1 MSTLLVALVEDQT
14 QTRQG
19 LTALIDGTQGYRCAG
34 AWRTCEEMLA
44 RLPAVRPDVLL
55 LDIVLPGM
63 SGVDG
68 ARRARE
74 IFTEL
79 PILMLTVHEDN
90 DLVLEALCAGACGY
104 LVKKTPP
111 ARLLEAIRE
120 AHAGDSPMSSHIA
133 RRVVEVLRVL
143 RAKSA
148 PDGREKTAGETGEEN
163 GLLTVREREILGGLA
178 AGHTYQTAARSLGI
192 STDTVRF
199 HIRKIYR
206 KLHVHSQSE
215 AVAKALRKGLLGPA

>member
-1 MSTLLVALVEDQT
+1 MAIQAALVEDQT

-19 LTALIDGTQGYRCAG
+19 LTALIDGTPGYRCAG

-44 RLPAVRPDVLL
+44 RLPEVRPDVLL

-63 SGVDG
+63 SGIEG

-74 IFTEL
+74 IFSDL
-79 PILMLTVHEDN
+79 PVLMLTVHEDN
-90 DLVLEALCAGACGY
+90 DLIVEALCAGASGY

-120 AHAGDSPMSSHIA
+120 AHEGGSPMSSHIA
-133 RRVVEVLRVL
+133 RRVVELLRTLRVETSPE
-143 RAKSA
+143 R
-148 PDGREKTAGETGEEN
+148 PDGDGA
-163 GLLTVREREILGGLA
+163 LLTLREREILRGLA
-178 AGHTYQTAARSLGI
+178 AGKTYQQAAQSLHI

-199 HIRKIYR
+199 HIRKVYK
-206 KLHVHSQSE
+206 KLHAHSQSE
-215 AVAKALRKGLLGPA
+215 AVAIALRKGLL

>member
-1 MSTLLVALVEDQT
+1 MSTLQVALVEDQT

-55 LDIVLPGM
+55 LDIGLPGM

-74 IFTEL
+74 IFAEL

-148 PDGREKTAGETGEEN
+148 PAVCGGAGEAGEEN
-163 GLLTVREREILGGLA
+163 GLLTEREREILGGLA

-215 AVAKALRKGLLGPA
+215 AVAKALRKGLL

>member
-44 RLPAVRPDVLL
+44 RLPAARPDVLL

-74 IFTEL
+74 IFAEL

-143 RAKSA
+143 RAKTV
-148 PDGREKTAGETGEEN
+148 PAGAQEGGEEN

-178 AGHTYQTAARSLGI
+178 AGHTYQTAARALGI

-206 KLHVHSQSE
+206 KLQVHSQSE
-215 AVAKALRKGLLGPA
+215 AVAKALRKGLL

>member
-1 MSTLLVALVEDQT
+1 MSAIRVVLVEDQS

-19 LTALIDGTQGYRCAG
+19 LAALIDGTPGYCCAG
-34 AWRTCEEMLA
+34 AWRSCEEMLA
-44 RLPAVRPDVLL
+44 RLPAARPDVLL
-55 LDIVLPGM
+55 LDIGLPGM

-74 IFTEL
+74 IFSEL
-79 PILMLTVHEDN
+79 SVLMLTVHEDN
-90 DLVLEALCAGACGY
+90 ELVLEALCAGACGY

-120 AHAGDSPMSSHIA
+120 AHEGDSPMSSRIA
-133 RRVVEVLRVL
+133 RRLVEVLRGL
-143 RAKSA
+143 RAETPPEGA
-148 PDGREKTAGETGEEN
+148 REEGY
-163 GLLTVREREILGGLA
+163 LLTPREREILRSLA
-178 AGHTYQTAARSLGI
+178 AGNTYQTAARGLGI

-206 KLHVHSQSE
+206 KLHAHSQSE
-215 AVAKALRKGLLGPA
+215 AVAKALRQGLL

>member
-1 MSTLLVALVEDQT
+1 MSTIQVALVEDLP

-19 LTALIDGTQGYRCAG
+19 LTALIDGTTGYRCAG

-44 RLPAVRPDVLL
+44 RLSAIRPDVLL
-55 LDIVLPGM
+55 LDVGLPGM
-63 SGVDG
+63 SGIDG

-74 IFTEL
+74 ISAAL
-79 PILMLTVHEDN
+79 PILMLTVHEAN

-120 AHAGDSPMSSHIA
+120 AHEGGSPMSSHIA
-133 RRVVEVLRVL
+133 RQVVEVLRAL
-143 RAKSA
+143 RVETAPPSA
-148 PDGREKTAGETGEEN
+148 GDDGR
-163 GLLTVREREILGGLA
+163 LLTLREREVLRGLA
-178 AGHTYQTAARSLGI
+178 AGDTYQTAARRLGI

-206 KLHVHSQSE
+206 KLQAHSQSE
-215 AVAKALRKGLLGPA
+215 AVAKALRQGLL

>member
-1 MSTLLVALVEDQT
+1 MIPLAVALVEDQT
-14 QTRQG
+14 QTRLG
-19 LTALIDGTQGYRCAG
+19 LTALIDGTPGYRCAG

-44 RLPAVRPDVLL
+44 RLPEARPDVLL
-55 LDIVLPGM
+55 LDIGLPGM

-68 ARRARE
+68 ARRARQILSE
-74 IFTEL
+74 IT
-79 PILMLTVHEDN
+79 ILMLTVHEDN
-90 DLVLEALCAGACGY
+90 ELVLEALCAGACGY

-120 AHAGDSPMSSHIA
+120 AHAGDSPMSSQIA

-143 RAKSA
+143 RAETA
-148 PDGREKTAGETGEEN
+148 PEGAGEDG
-163 GLLTVREREILGGLA
+163 GLLTLREREILRGLA
-178 AGHTYQTAARSLGI
+178 AGNTYQTAARGLGI

-206 KLHVHSQSE
+206 KLQVHSQSE
-215 AVAKALRKGLLGPA
+215 AVAKALRKGLL

>member
-1 MSTLLVALVEDQT
+1 MATIQVSLVEDQT

-19 LTALIDGTQGYRCAG
+19 LTALIDGTPGYRCAG
-34 AWRTCEEMLA
+34 AWRTCEEMLG
-44 RLPAVRPDVLL
+44 RLRETRPDVLL
-55 LDIVLPGM
+55 LDIGLPGM
-63 SGVDG
+63 SGIDG

-74 IFTEL
+74 VLSTL

-104 LVKKTPP
+104 LVKKTLP

-120 AHAGDSPMSSHIA
+120 AHEGGSPMTSHIA
-133 RRVVEVLRVL
+133 RRVVEVLRAL
-143 RAKSA
+143 RVETSPRLA
-148 PDGREKTAGETGEEN
+148 DGNLVPEDS
-163 GLLTVREREILGGLA
+163 GLLTRREREILRGLA
-178 AGHTYQTAARSLGI
+178 AGETYQTAALSLGI

-206 KLHVHSQSE
+206 KLQAHSQSE
-215 AVAKALRKGLLGPA
+215 AVAKALRQGLL

>member
-1 MSTLLVALVEDQT
+1 
-14 QTRQG
+14 
-19 LTALIDGTQGYRCAG
+19 
-34 AWRTCEEMLA
+34 
-44 RLPAVRPDVLL
+44 
-55 LDIVLPGM
+55 
-63 SGVDG
+63 
-68 ARRARE
+68 
-74 IFTEL
+74 
-79 PILMLTVHEDN
+79 
-90 DLVLEALCAGACGY
+90 
-104 LVKKTPP
+104 
-111 ARLLEAIRE
+111 
-120 AHAGDSPMSSHIA
+120 MSSHIA

-143 RAKSA
+143 RAKSE
-148 PDGREKTAGETGEEN
+148 PEAGSEEN

>member
-1 MSTLLVALVEDQT
+1 MTTIQVALVEDQL

-44 RLPAVRPDVLL
+44 RLPAARPDVLL
-55 LDIVLPGM
+55 LDIGLPGM

-74 IFTEL
+74 ICAEL

-143 RAKSA
+143 RAETA
-148 PDGREKTAGETGEEN
+148 PEGAREEG
-163 GLLTVREREILGGLA
+163 GLLTRREREILHLLA
-178 AGHTYQTAARSLGI
+178 AGNTYQTAARALGI

-206 KLHVHSQSE
+206 KLQVHSQSE
-215 AVAKALRKGLLGPA
+215 AVAKALRRGLL

>member
-1 MSTLLVALVEDQT
+1 MSILQVALVEDLV

-19 LTALIDGTQGYRCAG
+19 LTALIDGTPGYRCAG

-55 LDIVLPGM
+55 LDIGLPGM
-63 SGVDG
+63 SGIDG

-74 IFTEL
+74 IVSPL
-79 PILMLTVHEDN
+79 PILMLTVHEAN

-120 AHAGDSPMSSHIA
+120 AHEGGSPMSSHIA
-133 RRVVEVLRVL
+133 RQVVEVLRAL
-143 RAKSA
+143 RVEAASPSLPEDA
-148 PDGREKTAGETGEEN
+148 S
-163 GLLTVREREILGGLA
+163 LLSPREREILRGLA
-178 AGHTYQTAARSLGI
+178 AGDTYQTAARKLGI

-206 KLHVHSQSE
+206 KLQAHSQSE
-215 AVAKALRKGLLGPA
+215 AVAKALRQGLL

>member
-1 MSTLLVALVEDQT
+1 MTTILVALVEDQT

-55 LDIVLPGM
+55 LDIGLPGM

-74 IFTEL
+74 IFAEL

-90 DLVLEALCAGACGY
+90 DFVLEALCAGACGY

-143 RAKSA
+143 RAKTV
-148 PDGREKTAGETGEEN
+148 PEGAGKDGEEN

-178 AGHTYQTAARSLGI
+178 AGHTYQTAACSLGI

-206 KLHVHSQSE
+206 KLQVHSQSE
-215 AVAKALRKGLLGPA
+215 AVAKALRKGLL

>member
-1 MSTLLVALVEDQT
+1 MSTIQVALVEDQP
-14 QTRQG
+14 QTRHG
-19 LTALIDGTQGYRCAG
+19 LMALIGGTPGYHCAG

-44 RLPAVRPDVLL
+44 VLPEAHPDVLL
-55 LDIVLPGM
+55 LDIGLPGM
-63 SGVDG
+63 NGIEG

-74 IFTEL
+74 MLSDL

-104 LVKKTPP
+104 LVKRTQP

-120 AHAGDSPMSSHIA
+120 ALEGGSPMTSNIA
-133 RRVVEVLRVL
+133 RRVVEVLRTL
-143 RAKSA
+143 RVGTS
-148 PDGREKTAGETGEEN
+148 PDADGPGCA
-163 GLLTVREREILGGLA
+163 LLTPREREILRLLAGGS
-178 AGHTYQTAARSLGI
+178 TYQTAARGLGI

-206 KLHVHSQSE
+206 KLQAHSQSE
-215 AVAKALRKGLLGPA
+215 AVAKALRQGLL

>member
-1 MSTLLVALVEDQT
+1 MSTLQVALVEDQT

-44 RLPAVRPDVLL
+44 RLPAARPDVLL
-55 LDIVLPGM
+55 LDIGLPGM

-74 IFTEL
+74 IFAEL

-148 PDGREKTAGETGEEN
+148 PAGAGAGGVGEED
-163 GLLTVREREILGGLA
+163 GLLTEREREILGGLA

-206 KLHVHSQSE
+206 KLQVHSQSE
-215 AVAKALRKGLLGPA
+215 AVAKALRKGLL

>member
-1 MSTLLVALVEDQT
+1 MSTIRVVLVEDQS

-19 LTALIDGTQGYRCAG
+19 LAALIDGTPGYRCAG
-34 AWRTCEEMLA
+34 AWRSCEEMLA
-44 RLPAVRPDVLL
+44 RLPEAHPDVLL
-55 LDIVLPGM
+55 LDIGLPGM

-74 IFTEL
+74 ICSEL
-79 PILMLTVHEDN
+79 PVLMLTVHEDN
-90 DLVLEALCAGACGY
+90 ELVLEALCAGACGY

-120 AHAGDSPMSSHIA
+120 AHEGDSPMSSRIA
-133 RRVVEVLRVL
+133 RRVVEVLRGL
-143 RAKSA
+143 RAEASPGGA
-148 PDGREKTAGETGEEN
+148 REEGH
-163 GLLTVREREILGGLA
+163 LLTPREREILRSLA
-178 AGHTYQTAARSLGI
+178 AGNTYQTAARGLGI

-206 KLHVHSQSE
+206 KLHAHSQSE
-215 AVAKALRKGLLGPA
+215 AVAKALRQGLL

>member
-1 MSTLLVALVEDQT
+1 MTTIRVALVEDQT

-19 LTALIDGTQGYRCAG
+19 LTALIDGTPGYRCAG

-44 RLPAVRPDVLL
+44 RLAETRPDVLL
-55 LDIVLPGM
+55 LDIVLPGI

-74 IFTEL
+74 MLAGL
-79 PILMLTVHEDN
+79 PILMLTVHEEN
-90 DLVLEALCAGACGY
+90 ELILEALCAGACGY

-120 AHAGDSPMSSHIA
+120 AHEGDSPMSSQIA
-133 RRVVEVLRVL
+133 RRLVEVLRVL
-143 RAKSA
+143 RTEAA
-148 PDGREKTAGETGEEN
+148 PPDAAEEGGHLTA
-163 GLLTVREREILGGLA
+163 REREILRLLA
-178 AGHTYQTAARSLGI
+178 AGHTYQTAARELGI

-206 KLHVHSQSE
+206 KLHAHSQSE
-215 AVAKALRKGLLGPA
+215 AVAKALRKGLL